1 MQDEDGY
8 VTLNIK
14 AQKPALTSGKNAQS
28 QQFADELLKW
38 FYPSFH
44 FSTSDSMYSFVFFSW
59 KAFLSSQQHLGGI
72 CINSYIYLEYKQ
84 HSSSLDSV
92 GQVSL

>member
-28 QQFADELLKW
+28 QQFADELLK
-38 FYPSFH
+38 
-44 FSTSDSMYSFVFFSW
+44 
-59 KAFLSSQQHLGGI
+59 
-72 CINSYIYLEYKQ
+72 
-84 HSSSLDSV
+84 
-92 GQVSL
+92 